1 MERDKPKVGVTT
13 FEVTDTVL
21 LEIDARLAEMA
32 AADSGEPTGFDMDF
46 GAALDEEGSSAP
58 TAKKHRVGP

>member
-13 FEVTDTVL
+13 FDITDTVL

-32 AADSGEPTGFDMDF
+32 GADMGESTGFDMDF
-46 GAALDEEGSSAP
+46 GAALDQDDSAASP
-58 TAKKHRVGP
+58 ANKRRTGP